1 MKKILTGCL
10 IVLVIAMI
18 GFGVAGYY
26 AYRYARPMLESAGDY
41 VSRAGEL
48 SQLGDRVANKAPY
61 VPPKNGELTAA
72 QVDRF
77 IAVQGRVRSELDNR
91 WTEVEAKSA
100 EIRKKTS
107 GNEAPSFA
115 DLRNMFS
122 DVANIYI
129 EARRAQVGALNIH
142 KFSDGE
148 YAWVKRRVYEAAGM
162 EVARGLDFSAI
173 EDLAREGAQ
182 RSSTKLPDM
191 PMPEVP
197 PANIALVKPHLA
209 QLKEWIPMAVLGL

>member
-26 AYRYARPMLESAGDY
+26 AYRFARPMIESAGDY

-48 SQLGDRVANKAPY
+48 SQLGDRVANKATY
-61 VPPKNGELTAA
+61 VPPQNGELTAA
-72 QVDRF
+72 QVERF
-77 IAVQGRVRSELDNR
+77 VAVQGRVRSELDNR
-91 WTEVEAKSA
+91 WTDIEAKSA
-100 EIRKKTS
+100 EIRKKTE
-107 GNEAPSFA
+107 GNETLSFA
-115 DLRNMFS
+115 DVRTIFS
-122 DVANIYI
+122 DFANIYI

-142 KFSDGE
+142 KFSDEE
-148 YAWVKRRVYEAAGM
+148 YTWVKRRVYEAAGM
-162 EVARGLDFSAI
+162 EVASGLDFSAL

-191 PMPEVP
+191 PMPQVP
-197 PANIALVKPHLA
+197 PANIELVKPHIA
-209 QLKEWIPMAVLGL
+209 RLKEWLPMAVMGL